1 MKNNRLTV
9 VLGIASALAMTLAAC
24 SSGSSTSTESSA
36 AASAAPAA
44 SAAAPAA
51 SAAAIAVPQQY
62 IDNGINVASDLAY
75 PPMEMTDEAGE
86 PTGFDVE
93 LAYAI
98 GDVLGVEVVVEKQEF
113 DTMIPSLQS
122 NKHDMVMST
131 MNDTA
136 ERQKVLSFVDYFQGG
151 MNLLVKK
158 GNPEGITT
166 ITDLCGKP
174 TAIQSGTSQRD
185 LLEKVSAEQC
195 NGNDIQIS
203 EFPAD
208 TDAQNAVRAGKVVAD
223 VTDAPVAVY
232 TATTAGG
239 GEYFEVVQDPAYPNG
254 YESALV
260 GVGILKENTELVEAV
275 RQALTVLLE
284 NGTYQTLLEKYGL
297 APYAVSEITVNG
309 GM

>member
-1 MKNNRLTV
+1 MRKNRLTV
-9 VLGIASALAMTLAAC
+9 ALGIASALAMTLAAC

-36 AASAAPAA
+36 AAPSAPAA
-44 SAAAPAA
+44 SAAPAG

-62 IDNGINVASDLAY
+62 LDNGINVASDLAY
-75 PPMEMTDEAGE
+75 PPMEMTNEAGE
-86 PTGFDVE
+86 PTGFDID

-98 GDVLGVEVVVEKQEF
+98 GQVLGVNVVVEKQEF

-174 TAIQSGTSQRD
+174 TAIQSGTSQRA
-185 LLEKVSAEQC
+185 LLEKISAEQC

-203 EFPAD
+203 EFPSD
-208 TDAQNAVRAGKVVAD
+208 TDAQNAVRAGKVIAD

-239 GEYFEVVQDPAYPNG
+239 GEYFEVVQDPAFPNG

-260 GVGILKENTELVEAV
+260 GVGILKDNAELIEAV
-275 RQALTVLLE
+275 RQALTILLE
-284 NGTYQTLLEKYGL
+284 NGTYQTLLEKYDL

-309 GM
+309 GQ